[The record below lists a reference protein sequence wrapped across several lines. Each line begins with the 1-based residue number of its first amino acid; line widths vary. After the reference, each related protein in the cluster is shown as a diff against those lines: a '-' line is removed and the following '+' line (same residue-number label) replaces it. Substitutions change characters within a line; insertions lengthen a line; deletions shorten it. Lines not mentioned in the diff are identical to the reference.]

1 MVLCFEPSAGSEL
14 KSEPQSGVFIVE
26 DQVAVTLDGIENLT
40 SVMPRALF
48 RA

>member
-1 MVLCFEPSAGSEL
+1 MVLCVEPSAGSEL
-14 KSEPQSGVFIVE
+14 QTGRPIGVFIVE
-26 DQVAVTLDGIENLT
+26 DQVAVTSEGIEVLT